1 MDASPTPDGGRPT
14 RIAFLSYSSGEFDAR
29 SFRMARSAI
38 DAGYEVT
45 VYARWHRG
53 LAPVEERDGY
63 RLVRASWE
71 WQLGVPILRR
81 RARRRIAAAMALA
94 ARETAKVSGGPG
106 SGISASGD
114 APSAGAASTTSA
126 SSQRAPA
133 GLAQRPRR
141 ARPFERWHWWV
152 RIREFLLRPRGWA
165 AALHDVV
172 EPADV
177 WHGMWVGSLPAVLAM
192 RHRFGGRAIYDSRDV
207 FMRSREY
214 ARLGQPGRSILA
226 WVERRWAAQVDRV
239 LTVNDA
245 YATLIERDLRVRR
258 PVVVMN
264 CPATWTPPSPR
275 PDLIRQAL
283 GVRAETAVVLYQGR
297 LTAERGI
304 EQAMKAILEVP
315 DAILVLLGFG
325 VLEASLGEQ
334 VSRAPYRGRVH
345 LLPPVPP
352 EDLLRWSASADAL
365 VMAIQP
371 TTTNHRYTTPQKL
384 FEAMA
389 AGVPV
394 VASDL
399 PGMAPIV
406 EATGAGVVCDPTSPA
421 SIAEAIRRVV
431 GAPAVEREAMR
442 ERALRAAHE
451 RYNWETQVEALLAV
465 YRELS
470 TLGAV
475 RRA

>member
-1 MDASPTPDGGRPT
+1 MPSPDGGGPTPSVNEVASAARGSHGRPT

-29 SFRMARSAI
+29 TFRMARSAI
-38 DAGYEVT
+38 EAGYDVT

-53 LAPVEERDGY
+53 LAPVEQRDGY

-71 WQLGVPILRR
+71 WQLGVPVLRR
-81 RARRRIAAAMALA
+81 RARRRIAAAMAQA
-94 ARETAKVSGGPG
+94 ARGVEPA
-106 SGISASGD
+106 GI
-114 APSAGAASTTSA
+114 GAA
-126 SSQRAPA
+126 RATPPSA
-133 GLAQRPRR
+133 GLAQRIRR

-152 RIREFLLRPRGWA
+152 RVREFLLRPRGWA
-165 AALHDVV
+165 AALQEVV
-172 EPADV
+172 EPADI
-177 WHGMWVGSLPAVLAM
+177 WHGMWVGSLPAVLAT
-192 RHRFGGRAIYDSRDV
+192 RRRLGGRAIYDSRDV

-214 ARLGQPGRSILA
+214 ARLGQPGRGLLA
-226 WVERRWAAQVDRV
+226 RIERRWAGQVDRV

-245 YATLIERDLRVRR
+245 YATLLAGDLRVPR
-258 PVVVMN
+258 PAVVMN
-264 CPATWTPPSPR
+264 CPAVWTPPSPR
-275 PDLIRQAL
+275 PDLIRRAL
-283 GVRAETAVVLYQGR
+283 DIPTQTAVILYQGR

-304 EQAMKAILEVP
+304 EQAVEAILEVP

-325 VLEASLGEQ
+325 VLEAALAEQ
-334 VSRAPYRGRVH
+334 ASRPPYAGRVR

-352 EDLLRWSASADAL
+352 DDLLRWSASADAL

-406 EATGAGVVCDPTSPA
+406 QATGAGVLCDPTSPA
-421 SIAEAIRRVV
+421 SIAAAIRHIVD
-431 GAPAVEREAMR
+431 APPDEREAMR
-442 ERALRAAHE
+442 ARALRAAHE
-451 RYNWETQVEALLAV
+451 RYNWETQVETLLAL
-465 YRELS
+465 YRELVPPP
-470 TLGAV
+470 AV
-475 RRA
+475 RPDPSAG